1 MVNKISLLVTPILIL
16 FILIYAMI
24 NKINI
29 YESFIKGCNQGL
41 KICYEIF
48 PSIVAMV
55 FAVNIFYESNFLSMV
70 LSPVQSIISIP
81 LELISMAILRPI
93 SGNASMALMLKIFN
107 KYGVD
112 SYLGNLSS
120 IIQGCTDTT
129 IYVIALY
136 YSYVKVKKTRYTIT
150 VGLLADL
157 VGIIMG
163 FILTSIFF

>member
-1 MVNKISLLVTPILIL
+1 MINNISYIITPLLIL
-16 FILIYAMI
+16 FILLYGLKK
-24 NKINI
+24 KINI
-29 YESFIKGCNQGL
+29 YESFIKGCFSGL

-48 PSIVAMV
+48 PALVAMV
-55 FAVNIFYESNFLSMV
+55 FAVGIFYDSNV
-70 LSPVQSIISIP
+70 LNILLFPIKKIINIP
-81 LELISMAILRPI
+81 SEIISMAFLRPI
-93 SGNASMALMLKIFN
+93 SGNASMAIMLKIFE

-112 SYLGNLSS
+112 SYFGNLSS

-150 VGLLADL
+150 VGLIADL